1 MCDFCFR
8 NLTEKQTL
16 LHQAQVCGLV
26 SVVSRHKTKVREY
39 VHKLKNIYI
48 YFLKMV
54 QMNHCDIVLF
64 TTIDLCDG
72 V

>member
-1 MCDFCFR
+1 MFDFYFR

-26 SVVSRHKTKVREY
+26 SAVSRHKTKVREN
-39 VHKLKNIYI
+39 VHTFLRN
-48 YFLKMV
+48 YFIL
-54 QMNHCDIVLF
+54 NGSNELSGIVLF